1 MIKTEYG
8 HFSAPFFQEKFD
20 NGLNVLFFPRKSK
33 LNCAYL
39 YLPCG
44 SFPHEEQIEGV
55 KTPYGSAYL
64 LQHLVL
70 TEARKKE
77 FMSLG
82 TLATSSL
89 DYSYTLFRLSSF
101 GDIFPSVSKLL
112 DVFLKQDFKEEEIE
126 AFKKE
131 NQESLLSLENDPL
144 YLTSRGLLENLYE
157 TSPIRMGIQ
166 PLFKDVN
173 VIHRSALRNH
183 VLKYTAIDKMT
194 LFLGGNMEV
203 KEVEEKVSAL
213 KVNRTGSLL
222 CKPIVYQEMY
232 DRVKCPYTEKH
243 VRGIDSDYL
252 SFGIKFAKRQQLYES
267 FGQLLF
273 EFYEILIPALF
284 TENQEFLKGL
294 VEVGARLVD
303 SKIHEAGED
312 GCLILTFRCKGS
324 TSLVKFLTDYVSKLE
339 RRLTAKDFKAVVND
353 YYAKGLVSLSLPNTA
368 LDEFSRIYA
377 DNLSYTGILNALPKM
392 GFNTFRNFL
401 SKMDHFPKAAFF
413 LGKVL

>member
-20 NGLNVLFFPRKSK
+20 NGLNVLFFPRKTK
-33 LNCAYL
+33 LSCAYL
-39 YLPCG
+39 YLPSG
-44 SFPHEEQIEGV
+44 SFPHEDLIDKV

-70 TEARKKE
+70 NEARKKE

-82 TLATSSL
+82 TLATSYL
-89 DYSYTLFRLSSF
+89 DYSYTLFRLSTF

-112 DVFLKQDFKEEEIE
+112 DVFLKRDFREEEIE

-131 NQESLLSLENDPL
+131 NMESLLSLENDPL
-144 YLTSRGLLENLYE
+144 YLTNRGLLENLYE
-157 TSPIRMGIQ
+157 SSPIRMGVQ

-183 VLKYTAIDKMT
+183 VLKYTAVDQMT
-194 LFLGGNMEV
+194 LFLSGDMDV
-203 KEVEEKVSAL
+203 KEVEDKVKEL
-213 KVNRTGSLL
+213 KVTKTGTLQT
-222 CKPIVYQEMY
+222 KPVVYQEPY
-232 DRVKCPYTEKH
+232 DRVKVPYTEKH

-252 SFGIKFAKRQQLYES
+252 SFGIKFAKRQKLYES

-273 EFYEILIPALF
+273 EFYEILIPSLF
-284 TENQEFLKGL
+284 TENQEFSKGL

-303 SKIHEAGED
+303 AKIHEASED
-312 GCLILTFRCKGS
+312 SCLVLTFRCKGS

-339 RRLTAKDFKAVVND
+339 KRLTAKDFKAIVND
-353 YYAKGLVSLSLPNTA
+353 YYAKGLVSLALPNTA

-377 DNLSYTGILNALPKM
+377 DNLSYTGILNAIPKM
-392 GFNTFRNFL
+392 SFNTFRNFL
-401 SKMDHFPKAAFF
+401 SKVDHFPKAAFF